1 MQSTTE
7 ASLQARAA
15 VYTSWA
21 HTADRAART
30 APARAAA
37 ADRFRREV
45 DPDGVLPEA
54 ELHRRVQA
62 ARSAYYTRLALAAV
76 RARQRKAR

>member
-7 ASLQARAA
+7 ASLRARVA

-21 HTADRAART
+21 RTSDRAART

-37 ADRFRREV
+37 ADRFRRQV
-45 DPDGVLPEA
+45 DPDGILPEA
-54 ELHRRVQA
+54 ELQRRVQA
-62 ARSAYYTRLALAAV
+62 ARAAYFARLALAAV